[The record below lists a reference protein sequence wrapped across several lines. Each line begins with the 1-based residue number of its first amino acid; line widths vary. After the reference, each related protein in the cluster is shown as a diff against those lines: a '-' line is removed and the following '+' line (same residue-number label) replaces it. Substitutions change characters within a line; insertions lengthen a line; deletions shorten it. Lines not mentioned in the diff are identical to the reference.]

1 LIGELAA
8 ITGAHDTRP
17 SFTFSD
23 IQTRL
28 LPAAI
33 ARAYPERALAVDDL
47 IIAAAELEPSPV
59 MRESEE

>member
-1 LIGELAA
+1 MIGELATV
-8 ITGAHDTRP
+8 TGPRDGRP
-17 SFTFSD
+17 GFTFSD

-33 ARAYPERALAVDDL
+33 ARAYPERALTADDL
-47 IIAAAELEPSPV
+47 LIAAAELEPSPA